1 MLRKPKVRLK
11 KNANFKIQKMYFLQ
25 IRIDYLYIF
34 NCIQILLKLVEMF
47 KILQFSISV
56 IWMFST
62 ISMTSQNNSTQ
73 DIDIKG
79 RIIEADTKEF
89 IPFAHIFFEGTLN
102 GTTSDEN
109 GYFVL
114 KLSEASNKPLIISSV
129 GYKTK
134 TLTNYSSNSEITIA
148 LEKNIYMLEDFEILA
163 DNLPTKRKLR
173 MFKAYFL
180 GTSNN
185 AEDTEIINPEV
196 LNFFYD
202 KKTNT
207 LNASA
212 TEPIKID
219 NHALGYRIL
228 YYLENFK
235 ASTDNV
241 EYTGNYYFEELPVD
255 KSDEREKILIRR
267 FQTYK
272 GSRLHLIRSIWNNSL
287 KQDGFTLFYTNYKKI
302 KLKEVITDLPTGEKI
317 ICLSPGAIIYYGDM
331 NQSTTYFGDMNQS
344 ATYYGDARPSEKSY
358 LLQQENCTKIDK
370 DGYYD
375 PKTVKWSGQMS
386 EKRVADLL
394 PYEYLPYKK

>member
-1 MLRKPKVRLK
+1 
-11 KNANFKIQKMYFLQ
+11 
-25 IRIDYLYIF
+25 
-34 NCIQILLKLVEMF
+34 MF
-47 KILQFSISV
+47 KILQFFISL
-56 IWMFST
+56 ILLYSP
-62 ISMTSQNNSTQ
+62 IILSSQNNSTQ
-73 DIDIKG
+73 EIDIKG
-79 RIIEADTKEF
+79 RIIEADTKES

-102 GTTSDEN
+102 GTTSDIN

-114 KLSEASNKPLIISSV
+114 KLTDVSNKPLIVSSV

-134 TLTNYSSNSEITIA
+134 TLTNYSSNSEITIS
-148 LEKNIYMLEDFEILA
+148 LEKNIYMLADIEILA

-185 AEDTEIINPEV
+185 AAETEIMNPEV

-202 KKTNT
+202 KSTNT

-212 TEPIKID
+212 TEPIMI
-219 NHALGYRIL
+219 NNSALGYRII

-235 ASTDNV
+235 ASEDNV

-255 KSDEREKILIRR
+255 NADKREKNLIRR

-302 KLKEVITDLPTGEKI
+302 KLNEVITDLPTGEKI

-344 ATYYGDARPSEKSY
+344 TTYYGDARPSEKSY
-358 LLQQENCTKIDK
+358 LMQQEDCTKIDK